1 MSRRR
6 LSNTAHIHV
15 EAGETASIRPG
26 FAGAGTS
33 QAGGG
38 MKNKNSAVPD
48 PVTGGG
54 APDQVPGSE
63 MHDKILALSV
73 LTVGRSSERRFS
85 GH

>member
-15 EAGETASIRPG
+15 EAGGTAGIRPG

-38 MKNKNSAVPD
+38 MKNSAGPD

-63 MHDKILALSV
+63 MHDRILALSV
-73 LTVGRSSERRFS
+73 LTTG
-85 GH
+85 